1 VGGHARDG
9 TRALSAVAGLCVVAQ
24 VGRWVVIFGQ
34 MVCGHISTILCW
46 CTDGALSCDFWPDV
60 DGVSSRNCSFVAQ
73 VGRIILISG
82 QMLRVFVLVSQVF
95 VVA

>member
-1 VGGHARDG
+1 MISGQ
-9 TRALSAVAGLCVVAQ
+9 ALIVFDH
-24 VGRWVVIFGQ
+24 IF
-34 MVCGHISTILCW
+34 TIFCW
-46 CTDGALSCDFWPDV
+46 CTGWALSCDFWPDV

-82 QMLRVFVLVSQVF
+82 QMLRVFDLVSQVC